1 MCANRSLRGNGWK
14 PAPDVG
20 GVGHSCDLPLGHSC
34 DLPWLHI
41 VQICS
46 LQDQAD
52 SSELID
58 MKSNLTHPQLSNAR
72 PTTWVQTER
81 AAHEAWGRLTVSSP
95 RAAALMHYLVAEM
108 DESAAVV
115 ASHATLAALSGMST
129 STVKR
134 AIADL
139 KAGNWVQV
147 LQLGGKGG
155 ALAFVVNSRVGWAT
169 KRNKMHMAV
178 FTAKVLASGQEQ
190 EPDYLD
196 GPPLHKLPVLAPGEM
211 QLPMGDGEG
220 PPSQPAIPGLEP
232 DLPNIGG

>member
-1 MCANRSLRGNGWK
+1 MTY
-14 PAPDVG
+14 
-20 GVGHSCDLPLGHSC
+20 LGYISFRFA
-34 DLPWLHI
+34 LYKIKLI
-41 VQICS
+41 AQ
-46 LQDQAD
+46 
-52 SSELID
+52 ELID
-58 MKSNLTHPQLSNAR
+58 MKSNLTHPSSAMHDPQR
-72 PTTWVQTER
+72 GTDKR

-211 QLPMGDGEG
+211 QLPMGDGKAHQA
-220 PPSQPAIPGLEP
+220 SQLSP
-232 DLPNIGG
+232 D

>member
-1 MCANRSLRGNGWK
+1 M
-14 PAPDVG
+14 G
-20 GVGHSCDLPLGHSC
+20 GVGHSCELPLGHSC
-34 DLPWLHI
+34 ELPWRHI

-46 LQDQAD
+46 LQDHFGSAD
-52 SSELID
+52 LND
-58 MKSNLTHPQLSNAR
+58 MKSNLNHPQLTSGR
-72 PTTWVQTER
+72 STTWVQTER

-115 ASHATLAALSGMST
+115 ASHAALAALSGMSP

-169 KRNKMHMAV
+169 KRNKMHMAA
-178 FTAKVLASGQEQ
+178 FTAKVLVSGHEQ

-196 GPPLHKLPVLAPGEM
+196 GPPLHKLPVLAPGEL
-211 QLPMGDGEG
+211 QLPSGPGED
-220 PPSQPAIPGLEP
+220 PPSQPAIDGMEH
-232 DLPNIGG
+232 DLPSVKS